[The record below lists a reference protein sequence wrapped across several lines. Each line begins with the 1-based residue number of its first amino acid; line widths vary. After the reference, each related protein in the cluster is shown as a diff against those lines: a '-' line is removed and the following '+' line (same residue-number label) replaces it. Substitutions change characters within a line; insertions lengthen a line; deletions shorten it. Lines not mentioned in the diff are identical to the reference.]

1 MISKKV
7 SLRLKTI
14 HTRRLTLRVLTKN
27 DYQAWFDGYV
37 NRKPSQSKW
46 DAGPR
51 NKKECTKAIF
61 TKLMRRLARLAEE
74 DDYYRLYVF
83 EKKTGKI
90 VGEIDFDVYV
100 RSTHQFCNFGYQV
113 YNPYWGKGYG
123 QESAKAGL
131 KIGFKDLKLNR
142 LEAAINLDNKKSI
155 RLVKAIGM
163 QKEGIKKRYWYEN
176 EKWVDHIIYVA
187 NPEDIGLKGKK
198 PVIM

>member
-7 SLRLKTI
+7 LLKLNAV

-27 DYQAWFDGYV
+27 DYKVWLEASI
-37 NRKPSQSKW
+37 NRNPVQNKW
-46 DAGPR
+46 DTGP
-51 NKKECTKAIF
+51 KDKSECTKTDF
-61 TKLMRRLARLAEE
+61 HKLVRRLQQLADK
-74 DDYYRLYVF
+74 DDYYRFYIF
-83 EKKTGKI
+83 EKKSGKI
-90 VGEIDFDVYV
+90 VGEIDYDIYV
-100 RSTHQFCNFGYQV
+100 RGSHQFCNYGYQI
-113 YNPYWGKGYG
+113 YNLYWGSGYG

-142 LEAAINLDNKKSI
+142 LEAAINLDNIKSI

-163 QKEGIKKRYWYEN
+163 HKEGLKKRYWYEN

-198 PVIM
+198 PIIR